1 MHEYS
6 STEARQDALRAIS
19 DNLFMV
25 CITYK
30 PYTNWEHL
38 WLIVIAENKDLAI
51 ESVAIYA
58 ASKKINPSSIVAF
71 PTLNAIEETIK

>member
-1 MHEYS
+1 MSEYS

-25 CITYK
+25 EIAFEK
-30 PYTNWEHL
+30 SAM
-38 WLIVIAENKDLAI
+38 WLPVIANDSDSAEM
-51 ESVAIYA
+51 A
-58 ASKKINPSSIVAF
+58 AKKWIKNMEWVSIIAY